1 MDSVIAA
8 IKARIAECKTKGEM
22 FTMPKIEDCTIEE
35 RERPTSGS
43 TLYHSEFALR
53 FSDGRSIQ
61 VDYQSKDKSHSFSVV
76 PDRSCIMVDCSDHSN
91 DFTDSWD
98 EHV

>member
-8 IKARIAECKTKGEM
+8 IKARIEECKAKGKM

-35 RERPTSGS
+35 REGETSGS
-43 TLYHSEFALR
+43 TLVHTEIVLR
-53 FSDGRSIQ
+53 LPDGRFIQ
-61 VDYQSKDKSHSFSVV
+61 VDYQSKDKSRTFSVV
-76 PDRSCIMVDCSDHSN
+76 PDRSCIKVECSDHSN

-98 EHV
+98 ERV

>member
-35 RERPTSGS
+35 REGPTTGT
-43 TLYHSEFALR
+43 TLVHTVFVVRLL
-53 FSDGRSIQ
+53 DGRFIQ
-61 VDYQSKDKSHSFSVV
+61 IDYQSKDKSHSFSVV
-76 PDRSCIMVDCSDHSN
+76 PDLSCIKVECSDHIN
-91 DFTDSWD
+91 DFTDSW
-98 EHV
+98 EERL

>member
-8 IKARIAECKTKGEM
+8 IKACIEECKATGKM
-22 FTMPKIEDCTIEE
+22 FTIPKIEDCTVEE
-35 RERPTSGS
+35 REEPTSGS
-43 TLYHSEFALR
+43 TPVHTVFVLR
-53 FSDGRSIQ
+53 LPDGRSIQ